1 MDGVDYI
8 RESVEAQWAQT
19 WCPKSPEEIRLE
31 TLEER
36 HLMMMTQVNALT
48 KALFEANGE
57 YWSVGQYTMGDNLGG
72 IGQRINS
79 KISSSSEQTLQNLR
93 NEIVGMEGTLQRY
106 GNAMD
111 RITKQ
116 LKPLQERYE
125 LEQEMTNEDWG
136 KF

>member
-57 YWSVGQYTMGDNLGG
+57 YWSVGG